1 MTKRIMF
8 FASFVF
14 LSVFLISS
22 VLAATGDC
30 NLDVSLLNQDPIHA
44 VPGEYVKVVFQIEGV
59 DNQNCGTVNFEL
71 IPDYPFS
78 LDPNAQTTKTI
89 TAGTHTSSYNSQA
102 TIPFTL
108 RVDSNA
114 LDDNYDLKIRYS
126 SSKSGDTVI
135 EKDFEISVEDIK
147 SDFDVFVDDY
157 VAATK
162 TITFGILNIGKND
175 VEALTVEV
183 PKQAAIDVKGS
194 NKAIVGTLDA
204 NQDTTFSYEATP
216 SAGDIKLIVHYNDNN
231 GERRSVEKIVSY
243 DPTYF
248 ENRVRDVKTKSAW
261 SYALPVIVVILIGW
275 FVKRRFFPKKKDNKH

>member
-1 MTKRIMF
+1 M
-8 FASFVF
+8 SLF
-14 LSVFLISS
+14 LVSSVF
-22 VLAATGDC
+22 AATGDC

-44 VPGEYVKVVFQIEGV
+44 VPGEYVKVVFQVEGV

-71 IPDYPFS
+71 VPDYPFS
-78 LDPNAQTTKTI
+78 LDPNAQTSKTI
-89 TAGTHTSSYNSQA
+89 ISGTHTSSYNSQA

-114 LDDNYDLKIRYS
+114 LDDNYKLKVRYS
-126 SSKSGDTVI
+126 SSKTGATVI

-147 SDFDVFVDDY
+147 ADFDVFVDDY
-157 VAATK
+157 SAATK

-175 VEALTVEV
+175 VEALTVEI
-183 PKQAAIDVKGS
+183 PKQTVIDVKGN

-216 SAGDIKLIVHYNDNN
+216 SAGDMKLIVNYNDNN
-231 GERRSVEKIVSY
+231 GERRSVEKTVTY
-243 DPTYF
+243 DPSYF

-261 SYALPVIVVILIGW
+261 SYAVPVIIVLLVLW
-275 FVKRRFFPKKKDNKH
+275 WAKRKFFPKKKDNKH

>member
-1 MTKRIMF
+1 MKKVIQSSILF
-8 FASFVF
+8 VVASI
-14 LSVFLISS
+14 FLISS

-44 VPGEYVKVVFQIEGV
+44 VPGEYVKVVFQVEGV
-59 DNQNCGTVNFEL
+59 ENQNCGTVNFEL
-71 IPDYPFS
+71 VPEYPFS

-89 TAGTHTSSYNSQA
+89 TSGTHTSSYNSQA

-108 RVDSNA
+108 RVDPSA
-114 LDDNYDLKIRYS
+114 LDDNYKLKVRYS
-126 SSKSGDTVI
+126 SSKSGATII

-183 PKQAAIDVKGS
+183 PKQASLDVKGN

-216 SAGDIKLIVHYNDNN
+216 SAGDIKLVVNYNDNN

-243 DPTYF
+243 DPSYF

-261 SYALPVIVVILIGW
+261 SYLFPVIIVILIGW
-275 FVKRRFFPKKKDNKH
+275 FIKRKFFPKKKDNKH